1 MFPVQK
7 RANEMKAEFDEMI
20 HKRVAAYPKFNY
32 EYEMSVIRGTESVNM
47 STTSLTTKHNNIIVD
62 IQSHPAVYLF
72 VFKMTNYFLVSLPF
86 GEEIAKRK
94 ILIMNIAKENRQNGI
109 NEESCKSHIYLI

>member
-32 EYEMSVIRGTESVNM
+32 EYEMSVIRGTEV
-47 STTSLTTKHNNIIVD
+47 
-62 IQSHPAVYLF
+62 
-72 VFKMTNYFLVSLPF
+72 
-86 GEEIAKRK
+86 
-94 ILIMNIAKENRQNGI
+94 
-109 NEESCKSHIYLI
+109 